1 MDALSTLLRLGFAA
15 CLSGAVAGLLL
26 AGAMFFG
33 AHLDEPVSGWAIT
46 GSAGLAELG
55 SLAQFAVTTGIIVAS
70 VPAFLAGAALW
81 GLGRHRR
88 AARHVLA
95 WAAAGAAV
103 GAHLWA
109 LLELAFWT
117 PGRGARLTYVDAGFF
132 LACLIAGAGAALAFR
147 TTMNCT
153 AFMEE

>member
-1 MDALSTLLRLGFAA
+1 MDAISTLLRLGFAA
-15 CLSGAVAGLLL
+15 CLSAAVAGSLL
-26 AGAMFFG
+26 AVALFFG
-33 AHLDEPVSGWAIT
+33 ARLDEPLTGWASI

-55 SLAQFAVTTGIIVAS
+55 SLAAFGITTGIVVAS

-81 GLGRHRR
+81 GMSRYERH
-88 AARHVLA
+88 AGHAFA

-103 GAHLWA
+103 GALLWA
-109 LLELAFWT
+109 LLELTFWT

-132 LACLIAGAGAALAFR
+132 LACLIAGTGGALAFR
-147 TTMNCT
+147 TTMKCT